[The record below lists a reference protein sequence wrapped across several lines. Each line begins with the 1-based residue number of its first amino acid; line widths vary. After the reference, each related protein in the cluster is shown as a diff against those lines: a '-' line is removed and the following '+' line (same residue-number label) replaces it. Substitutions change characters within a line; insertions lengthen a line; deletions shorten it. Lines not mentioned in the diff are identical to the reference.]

1 MCVTGSQRK
10 SHAVS
15 LWRDRGGATPA
26 PSAGGPTPDREERRS
41 LRNGRSAPA
50 CAAAPPLR
58 ASRIASAAEARLRG
72 ERGRCKVGAR
82 PLGVKWWPAALQGPG
97 LRWSLA
103 DTPDA
108 CCINFHPGPR
118 RLSHQAAL
126 GLGDPGDPPPTTP
139 AAGQLSATRE
149 WGYWRGPGCGVLS
162 RDGEMVGRCR
172 GGAPTKCTPSPV
184 SAEGWAHF
192 PCLASVVHG
201 PGGSV
206 ADLDHTASWACK
218 TGRAALN
225 RLYYGGCRMVC
236 RWSF

>member
-1 MCVTGSQRK
+1 MGVAAPPGVPLSTGARKALLSAAGDRGPHRAECPCALFRSRPPPLGGRREPPDPRKPIQPLAEGSPQTDSDLFVCVTGSQRK

-103 DTPDA
+103 DTPDD

-118 RLSHQAAL
+118 RLSHQASL
-126 GLGDPGDPPPTTP
+126 GLGDPGDPHPTTP
-139 AAGQLSATRE
+139 SSRCPPGQ
-149 WGYWRGPGCGVLS
+149 
-162 RDGEMVGRCR
+162 
-172 GGAPTKCTPSPV
+172 
-184 SAEGWAHF
+184 
-192 PCLASVVHG
+192 
-201 PGGSV
+201 
-206 ADLDHTASWACK
+206 TA
-218 TGRAALN
+218 
-225 RLYYGGCRMVC
+225 
-236 RWSF
+236 

>member
-1 MCVTGSQRK
+1 MHCGPHPGNRACHLPSRQEGLLCTGIFTRK
-10 SHAVS
+10 LRSHA
-15 LWRDRGGATPA
+15 D
-26 PSAGGPTPDREERRS
+26 RS
-41 LRNGRSAPA
+41 LVLPEMTAPPGWLHIPCLSVWALKRCQGLMTLISFTASLGRWHG
-50 CAAAPPLR
+50 AAAP
-58 ASRIASAAEARLRG
+58 
-72 ERGRCKVGAR
+72 
-82 PLGVKWWPAALQGPG
+82 LGTCVL
-97 LRWSLA
+97 
-103 DTPDA
+103 
-108 CCINFHPGPR
+108 
-118 RLSHQAAL
+118 
-126 GLGDPGDPPPTTP
+126 PPPTTP